1 VSGER
6 SPEER
11 PAERPAENGADRRDR
26 QDRRDQ
32 ALPRFSLRRPVT
44 VVVLLAAFLVVGLM
58 ATRLIPLELIP
69 QGWNAPHLSINVPW
83 QDAPPQE
90 VVDKIILPIEEEVS
104 SVRGIDRVNSYA
116 RSGYGGVYLTF
127 KQDADMDVAYREV
140 RDRVQRARLRM
151 PDDVE
156 RVFIRKEDPSGLPIF
171 MVGVTLDPELTD
183 VYNLIE
189 YQIKRPIER
198 IDGVASVMIE
208 GLQEKEILIELDR
221 QATEAAGLSIYDLGR
236 ELSGDNFT
244 LASGHVYTGGS
255 KLLLRSVARYG
266 SLEELESRP
275 VGPDLRLSDIATI
288 TYAEPERRWMVRANS
303 RPAYALFIMK
313 EGQANTIEVAE
324 RVRELVDRFQDDP
337 RLASVDVKIFF
348 DQGAAIMESLGTL
361 LDSGKIGAFFAVG
374 VLFFFLRRVRMTLI
388 ITLSIPLSI
397 LLALAVMYFVG
408 ETLNIFSLLGLM
420 ISVGLLVDNSVVVAE
435 NIFRLHREGVP
446 RREACVR
453 GAGEMVLAITMAT
466 LTTVAVFVP
475 VSLVEGG
482 GQFFLQ
488 RLAIPIS
495 VSLLAS
501 LAVALVVI
509 PLAVYVT
516 LPGRR
521 EKSGPEGSAIGR
533 WRRAWDGLHERSNTV
548 LRHAYEQ
555 TFGRLNRAYGRLL
568 DACLRRRLDLVL
580 VTLVV
585 FVASIS
591 LFGAEKVKVVPIQED
606 EAMAFELDVDL
617 PRGTTY
623 EEVQAYFLEAE
634 TVIAGMQEELGLDG
648 YLVVCGRWGGGEIQ
662 GWFKSPRTVD
672 VTPRE
677 AAEKVRDALPERA
690 GVTYYLGDEN
700 PGGDEAEDKT
710 HTIVLTGEDPGLL
723 ERTAQGLEDIFR
735 SVPGVLGTKRTEE
748 AAPDELALVVDRDR
762 AQRQGVSPET
772 VAGVVGYALRGEALP
787 RYSQDGRE
795 IPVRVRF
802 EEEDRQSLDQLA
814 DFAVPVGDPLASGAT
829 GHEQT
834 SVALS
839 SLTDVELLDAPRSI
853 FRREKR
859 MSRTITLELEEG
871 EEEAARERLTA
882 MTAAIDLPEGVS
894 FGEVTRPQ
902 SDEDLEGLKFAALL
916 SVVFI
921 YLLMGFLFE
930 SFVLPL
936 SVLPTIL
943 LAPIGVAWIHFLTGK
958 SLDMLGIVGGV
969 LLIGVVVNNG
979 IVLVDYINRLRQ
991 EGHGRREAIL
1001 QASEHRFRPIMMTAL
1016 TTICG
1021 MVPLTLGG
1029 ATSIGLS
1036 YTSFGL
1042 TLIGGMTTATL
1053 LTLLVVPIFYTLIED
1068 LRDAITRAAARGLRR
1083 RGGGG
1088 EAVAEATPEPA
1099 G

>member
-1 VSGER
+1 MSER
-6 SPEER
+6 ETQ
-11 PAERPAENGADRRDR
+11 ADRRDR
-26 QDRRDQ
+26 RDR
-32 ALPRFSLRRPVT
+32 ALPRFSLDRPVT
-44 VVVLLAAFLVVGLM
+44 VVVLLAAFLVVGFV
-58 ATRLIPLELIP
+58 ATRLIPLELLP
-69 QGWNAPHLSINVPW
+69 QGWNAPHLSINTPW

-104 SVRGIDRVNSYA
+104 SVRGIERVSSYA
-116 RSGYGGVYLTF
+116 RSGYGGVYLSF
-127 KQDADMDVAYREV
+127 KQDTDMDVAYREV

-156 RVFIRKEDPSGLPIF
+156 QVFIRKEDPSGLPIF

-221 QATEAAGLSIYDLGR
+221 EATEAAGLSIYDLGR

-244 LASGHVYTGGS
+244 LASGHVRTGGS
-255 KLLLRSVARYG
+255 KLLLRSVARYE
-266 SLEELESRP
+266 SLEALENRP
-275 VGPDLRLSDIATI
+275 VGPDLRLSDIATV

-303 RPAYALFIMK
+303 RPAYALMIMK

-324 RVRELVDRFQDDP
+324 RVRALVDDFQDDP
-337 RLASVDVKIFF
+337 RLGSVDVKIFF
-348 DQGAAIMESLGTL
+348 DQGDAIMESLGTL
-361 LDSGKIGAFFAVG
+361 LDSGKIGAYFAIA

-397 LLALAVMYFVG
+397 LLALAVMFFVG
-408 ETLNIFSLLGLM
+408 ETLNMFTLLGLM

-435 NIFRLHREGVP
+435 NIFRVHREGAS
-446 RREACVR
+446 RREACIR
-453 GAGEMVLAITMAT
+453 GAGEMALAITMAT
-466 LTTVAVFVP
+466 LTTVAVFLP

-482 GQFFLQ
+482 GQFFLR
-488 RLAIPIS
+488 RLSIPIS

-501 LAVALVVI
+501 LLVALVVI

-516 LPGRR
+516 LPSRR
-521 EKSGPEGSAIGR
+521 EVESEAETAGWK
-533 WRRAWDGLHERSNTV
+533 RAWNRLHDRSNHA
-548 LRHAYEQ
+548 LRGAYEA
-555 TFGRLNRAYGRLL
+555 TFGRLNRSYGRLL

-580 VTLVV
+580 LTLAV
-585 FVASIS
+585 FAGSCA
-591 LFGAEKVKVVPIQED
+591 LFQTEQVKIVPMQED

-623 EEVQAYFLEAE
+623 EEVQEYFLQAE
-634 TVIAGMQEELGLDG
+634 EVIAGMQEELGLDG

-662 GWFKSPRTVD
+662 GWFRSPRTVD

-690 GVTYYLGDEN
+690 GVTFYLGDEN
-700 PGGDEAEDKT
+700 RGGEEAADKT
-710 HTIVLTGEDPGLL
+710 HTVVLTGEDPGQL
-723 ERTAQGLEDIFR
+723 EETAKGLEELFR
-735 SVPGVLGTKRTEE
+735 SVPGVLGTKRSEE

-762 AQRQGVSPET
+762 AQRQGVSPEV

-802 EEEDRQSLDQLA
+802 EEEDRQSLAQLA
-814 DFAVPVGDPLASGAT
+814 DFAVPVGDPMAGA
-829 GHEQT
+829 GAGDHGRT
-834 SVALS
+834 SVSLS
-839 SLTDVELLDAPRSI
+839 SLTDVQLLDAPRSI
-853 FRREKR
+853 HRRDKR
-859 MSRTITLELEEG
+859 TSRSITLELEEG
-871 EEEAARERLTA
+871 DEEEARERLIA
-882 MTAAIDLPEGVS
+882 LAEGIDLPEGIS
-894 FGEVTRPQ
+894 FGEPVRRQ
-902 SDEDLEGLKFAALL
+902 GMDDDAKGLLFAAAL
-916 SVVFI
+916 SIVFI

-930 SFVLPL
+930 SFMLPL
-936 SVLPTIL
+936 SILFTIP
-943 LAPIGVAWIHFLTGK
+943 LATIGVAVIHWVTGK
-958 SLDMLGIVGGV
+958 SLDVLGMVGAV

-979 IVLVDYINRLRQ
+979 IVLVDYVNRLRD
-991 EGHGRREAIL
+991 EGKSRHDAIL
-1001 QASEHRFRPIMMTAL
+1001 LASERRFRPIMMTAL

-1042 TLIGGMTTATL
+1042 TLIGGMTSATL
-1053 LTLLVVPIFYTLIED
+1053 LTLLVVPVFYTLFED
-1068 LRDAITRAAARGLRR
+1068 LRDAVTQAAARGLARR
-1083 RGGGG
+1083 KARDTHEPGPR
-1088 EAVAEATPEPA
+1088 PELA

>member
-1 VSGER
+1 MS
-6 SPEER
+6 
-11 PAERPAENGADRRDR
+11 DDKT
-26 QDRRDQ
+26 
-32 ALPRFSLRRPVT
+32 LPRFSLDRPVT

-58 ATRLIPLELIP
+58 ATKLIPLELLP

-104 SVRGIDRVNSYA
+104 TVRGIDRVSSYS
-116 RSGYGGVYLTF
+116 RSGYGGVYLSF
-127 KQDADMDVAYREV
+127 KQDTDMDVAYREV

-198 IDGVASVMIE
+198 LDGVASVNIN

-221 QATEAAGLSIYDLGR
+221 ESTEAAGLSIYDLGR

-244 LASGHVYTGGS
+244 LASGHVYSGGS

-266 SLEELESRP
+266 SLEELQNRP
-275 VGPDLRLSDIATI
+275 VGPDLRLSDIATV
-288 TYAEPERRWMVRANS
+288 TYAEPERRWTVRANS
-303 RPAYALFIMK
+303 RPAYALMIMK

-324 RVRELVDRFQDDP
+324 RVRELVDQFQDDP

-435 NIFRLHREGVP
+435 NIFRLHREGVS

-453 GAGEMVLAITMAT
+453 GAGEMALAITMAT
-466 LTTVAVFVP
+466 LTTVAVFLP

-516 LPGRR
+516 LPSRQ
-521 EKSGPEGSAIGR
+521 EKSGVEGSAPSG
-533 WRRAWDGLHERSNTV
+533 WRRAWNGLHDRSNVV
-548 LRHAYEQ
+548 LRHAYEA
-555 TFGRLNRAYGRLL
+555 TFGRLNHAYGKLL
-568 DACLRRRLDLVL
+568 DTCLRRRADLL
-580 VTLVV
+580 LLTFAIFAGSCGL
-585 FVASIS
+585 FVS
-591 LFGAEKVKVVPIQED
+591 EQVKVVPIQED

-634 TVIAGMQEELGLDG
+634 DVIAGMQEELGLDG
-648 YLVVCGRWGGGEIQ
+648 YLVVSGRWGGGEIQ
-662 GWFKSPRTVD
+662 GWFKSPRIVD

-677 AAEKVRDALPERA
+677 AAERVRDALPERA
-690 GVTYYLGDEN
+690 GVTFYLGDEN
-700 PGGDEAEDKT
+700 RGGDEEEDKT
-710 HTIVLTGEDPGLL
+710 HTIVLTGEDPGAL
-723 ERTAQGLEDIFR
+723 ERTAQGLEELFR
-735 SVPGVLGTKRTEE
+735 SVPGVLGVKRTEE

-772 VAGVVGYALRGEALP
+772 VAGVVGYALRGESLP
-787 RYSQDGRE
+787 RYSQEGRE

-802 EEEDRQSLDQLA
+802 EEADRESLDELA
-814 DFAVPVGDPLASGAT
+814 SFAVPVGDPMASGAHT
-829 GHEQT
+829 QQ
-834 SVALS
+834 VALS
-839 SLTDVELLDAPRSI
+839 SLTSVELLDAPRSI
-853 FRREKR
+853 FRRDKR
-859 MSRTITLELEEG
+859 TSRSITLELEEG
-871 EEEAARERLTA
+871 EEEEARERLITLA
-882 MTAAIDLPEGVS
+882 EGIDLPEGIA
-894 FGEVTRPQ
+894 FGEPVRREGM
-902 SDEDLEGLKFAALL
+902 DEDLLGLLFAAGL
-916 SVVFI
+916 SIVFI

-936 SVLPTIL
+936 SILATIP
-943 LAPIGVAWIHFLTGK
+943 LASIGVAGIHWVTGK
-958 SLDMLGIVGGV
+958 SLDMLGIVGAV
-969 LLIGVVVNNG
+969 LLIGVVVNTG
-979 IVLVDYINRLRQ
+979 IVLVDYINRLR
-991 EGHGRREAIL
+991 EDGHDRRDAIL
-1001 QASEHRFRPIMMTAL
+1001 LASDRRFRPIMMTAL

-1068 LRDAITRAAARGLRR
+1068 LRDSVAAAAILALRPR
-1083 RGGGG
+1083 QGGS
-1088 EAVAEATPEPA
+1088 EDASPEATPEPA

>member
-1 VSGER
+1 MSDEG
-6 SPEER
+6 
-11 PAERPAENGADRRDR
+11 DRT
-26 QDRRDQ
+26 
-32 ALPRFSLRRPVT
+32 LPRFSLERPVT
-44 VVVLLAAFLVVGLM
+44 VVVLLAAFLVVGLV

-69 QGWNAPHLSINVPW
+69 QGWDAPHLSINVPW

-104 SVRGIDRVNSYA
+104 TVRGIDRVSAYA
-116 RSGYGGVYLTF
+116 RSGYGGVYLMF
-127 KQDADMDVAYREV
+127 KQDTDMDVAYREV

-171 MVGVTLDPELTD
+171 MVGVTLDPDLTD

-208 GLQEKEILIELDR
+208 GLQEKEVLIELDR
-221 QATEAAGLSIYDLGR
+221 EATEAAGLSIYDLGR

-266 SLEELESRP
+266 SIEELESRP
-275 VGPDLRLSDIATI
+275 VGPDLRLSDIATVR
-288 TYAEPERRWMVRANS
+288 YAEPERRWMVRANS
-303 RPAYALFIMK
+303 RPAYALMVMK

-324 RVRELVDRFQDDP
+324 RVRALVDDFQDDP

-348 DQGAAIMESLGTL
+348 DQGQAIMESLGTL
-361 LDSGKIGAFFAVG
+361 LDSGRIGALFAVG

-397 LLALAVMYFVG
+397 LLALAVMFFVG

-435 NIFRLHREGVP
+435 NVFRLHREGVG
-446 RREACVR
+446 RREACIR
-453 GAGEMVLAITMAT
+453 GAGEMALAITMAT
-466 LTTVAVFVP
+466 LTTVAVFLP

-501 LAVALVVI
+501 LVVALVVI

-516 LPGRR
+516 LPSRRSERPAAADAADAAEAEGGGGR
-521 EKSGPEGSAIGR
+521 GV
-533 WRRAWDGLHERSNTV
+533 RALWHALHERSNAV
-548 LRHAYEQ
+548 LRHAYEA
-555 TFGRLNRAYGRLL
+555 TFGRLNQGYGRLL

-580 VTLVV
+580 LTLGV
-585 FVASIS
+585 FAGSCA
-591 LFGAEKVKVVPIQED
+591 LFTTGQVKVVPIQED

-617 PRGTTY
+617 PRGTTF

-634 TVIAGMQEELGLDG
+634 KVLEGMQEELGLDG
-648 YLVVCGRWGGGEIQ
+648 YLVVSGQWGGGEIQ

-690 GVTYYLGDEN
+690 GVTFYLGDEN
-700 PGGDEAEDKT
+700 RAGEEDEDKT
-710 HTIVLTGEDPGLL
+710 HTFVLTSEDPGAL
-723 ERTAQGLEDIFR
+723 EEAALGLEELFR
-735 SVPGVLGTKRTEE
+735 AVPGVLGTKRSEE

-814 DFAVPVGDPLASGAT
+814 NFAVPVGDPLGGT
-829 GHEQT
+829 HEQG

-839 SLTDVELLDAPRSI
+839 SLTDVVMLDAPRSI
-853 FRREKR
+853 HRRDKR

-871 EEEAARERLTA
+871 EEEETRERLLSMA
-882 MTAAIDLPEGVS
+882 EGIDLPEGIS
-894 FGEVTRPQ
+894 FGEPVRVEGM
-902 SDEDLEGLKFAALL
+902 DEDLAGLLFAAGL
-916 SVVFI
+916 SIVFI

-930 SFVLPL
+930 SFVLPISIL
-936 SVLPTIL
+936 ATIP
-943 LAPIGVAWIHFLTGK
+943 LASIGVSGIHWVTGK
-958 SLDMLGIVGGV
+958 SLDILGIVGAV

-979 IVLVDYINRLRQ
+979 IVLVDYVNRLRG
-991 EGHGRREAIL
+991 EGHARHEAIL
-1001 QASEHRFRPIMMTAL
+1001 LASERRFRPIMMTAL

-1053 LTLLVVPIFYTLIED
+1053 LTLLIVPVFYTLIED
-1068 LRDAITRAAARGLRR
+1068 LRDAVTRAAARGLRKR
-1083 RGGGG
+1083 SAS
-1088 EAVAEATPEPA
+1088 ESEPAPEPA

>member
-1 VSGER
+1 MSDE
-6 SPEER
+6 
-11 PAERPAENGADRRDR
+11 RDR
-26 QDRRDQ
+26 T
-32 ALPRFSLRRPVT
+32 LPRFSLERPVT
-44 VVVLLAAFLVVGLM
+44 VVVLLAAFLVVGLV

-69 QGWNAPHLSINVPW
+69 QGWDAPHLSINVPW

-104 SVRGIDRVNSYA
+104 TVRGIDRVSAYA
-116 RSGYGGVYLTF
+116 RSGYGGVYLLF
-127 KQDADMDVAYREV
+127 KQDTDMDVAYREV

-171 MVGVTLDPELTD
+171 MVGVTLDPDLTD

-221 QATEAAGLSIYDLGR
+221 EATEAAGLSIYDLGR

-255 KLLLRSVARYG
+255 KLMLRSVARYG
-266 SLEELESRP
+266 SIEELESRP
-275 VGPDLRLSDIATI
+275 IGPDLRLSDIATVR
-288 TYAEPERRWMVRANS
+288 YAEPERRWMVRANS
-303 RPAYALFIMK
+303 RPAYALMVMK

-324 RVRELVDRFQDDP
+324 RVRELVADFQDDP

-348 DQGAAIMESLGTL
+348 DQGDAIMESLGTL
-361 LDSGKIGAFFAVG
+361 LDSGKVGALFAVG

-397 LLALAVMYFVG
+397 LLALAVMFFVG

-435 NIFRLHREGVP
+435 NVFRLHREGVG
-446 RREACVR
+446 RREACIR
-453 GAGEMVLAITMAT
+453 GAGEMALAITMAT
-466 LTTVAVFVP
+466 LTTVAVFLP

-501 LAVALVVI
+501 LVVALVVI

-516 LPGRR
+516 LPSRR
-521 EKSGPEGSAIGR
+521 ENGGVEGPAPGR
-533 WRRAWDGLHERSNTV
+533 WRRAWNGLHDRSNAV
-548 LRHAYEQ
+548 LRHAYEV
-555 TFGRLNRAYGRLL
+555 TFGRLNRAYGGLL

-580 VTLVV
+580 LT
-585 FVASIS
+585 FAAFAGSCA
-591 LFGAEKVKVVPIQED
+591 LFTTEQVKVVPIQED

-617 PRGTTY
+617 PRGTTF

-634 TVIAGMQEELGLDG
+634 KVLEGMQEELGLDG
-648 YLVVCGRWGGGEIQ
+648 YLVVSGQWGGGEIQ
-662 GWFKSPRTVD
+662 GWFESPRTVD

-677 AAEKVRDALPERA
+677 AAERVRDALPERA
-690 GVTYYLGDEN
+690 GVTFYLGDEN
-700 PGGDEAEDKT
+700 RAGEEEEDKT
-710 HTIVLTGEDPGLL
+710 HTFVLTGEDPGAL
-723 ERTAQGLEDIFR
+723 EEAALGLEELFR
-735 SVPGVLGTKRTEE
+735 AVPGVLGTKRSEE

-795 IPVRVRF
+795 VPVRVRF
-802 EEEDRQSLDQLA
+802 AEEDRQSLDQLA
-814 DFAVPVGDPLASGAT
+814 NFAVPVGDPLGGA
-829 GHEQT
+829 HEQG

-853 FRREKR
+853 HRRDKR
-859 MSRTITLELEEG
+859 MSRSITLELEEG
-871 EEEAARERLTA
+871 EEEAARERLLA
-882 MTAAIDLPEGVS
+882 MAEGIDLPEGIS
-894 FGEVTRPQ
+894 FGEPVRVEGM
-902 SDEDLEGLKFAALL
+902 DEDLVGLLFAGGL

-930 SFVLPL
+930 SFVLPISIL
-936 SVLPTIL
+936 ATIP
-943 LAPIGVAWIHFLTGK
+943 LASIGVSTIHWVTGK
-958 SLDMLGIVGGV
+958 SLDILGIVGGV

-979 IVLVDYINRLRQ
+979 IVLVDYVNRLRG
-991 EGHGRREAIL
+991 EGLARHDAIL
-1001 QASEHRFRPIMMTAL
+1001 LASERRFRPIMMTAL

-1068 LRDAITRAAARGLRR
+1068 LRDAVTRAAARGLRR
-1083 RGGGG
+1083 KGDSG
-1088 EAVAEATPEPA
+1088 EPTAEATPEPA